1 MQTKGGGAHCGA
13 QGAVGKARPQ
23 ERRRRSVALGGDGE
37 MDGGNQIRESESR
50 RNNDNTWGK
59 ESVATEKGQLKKS
72 EKEPPPPFFGR
83 DCDGDCDGG
92 GKARGAQPEF
102 SELYSGSVSKTNTG
116 LGNFVTPDRDRWRG
130 DRGEAI
136 CQTLAPAAL

>member
-1 MQTKGGGAHCGA
+1 MQTKGGGARCGA
-13 QGAVGKARPQ
+13 QGAAGKVRPQ
-23 ERRRRSVALGGDGE
+23 ERRRRSVAME
-37 MDGGNQIRESESR
+37 RWTAEIKSGNPNPQGIIR
-50 RNNDNTWGK
+50 NDSTWGK

-83 DCDGDCDGG
+83 DCDGDGG

-102 SELYSGSVSKTNTG
+102 SELYSGSVSKTNTE

-130 DRGEAI
+130 DQGEAI